1 MKTSYYEITT
11 TKISRNNTRA
21 QSYIFDT
28 TEKTKSTLAEVKQ
41 YIIDNYGKIPR
52 NKIYIDGAAG
62 QAVQTGYIVSFWVDR
77 DYRDE
82 DHKKYLQTDWI
93 SIRHITSEICD
104 FKALR
109 KA

>member
-21 QSYIFDT
+21 LSYIFDT
-28 TEKTKSTLAEVKQ
+28 TEETKSTLAEVKQ

-52 NKIYIDGAAG
+52 SKIYVDGANGEAI
-62 QAVQTGYIVSFWVDR
+62 QTGYVVSFWEDR
-77 DYRDE
+77 DYCHGDL
-82 DHKKYLQTDWI
+82 KKYLQTDWI
-93 SIRHITSEICD
+93 SIKRITSEICN